1 MRTAFLLGVALASA
15 LAACRT
21 ETTTHA
27 PGPASVSITQAIPKR
42 AWELWTAGRCLGAVV
57 RFEAHDDSGRF
68 YYSVRNPEGQEMGI
82 VDLNG
87 RAFRYR
93 AHSIDPEWIGT
104 GPVFDGARRIL
115 DAEAAPDVVE
125 VDVTRLQEILAK
137 EAASHP

>member
-1 MRTAFLLGVALASA
+1 M
-15 LAACRT
+15 
-21 ETTTHA
+21 
-27 PGPASVSITQAIPKR
+27 ITQAVPIR
-42 AWELWTAGRCLGAVV
+42 AWELWTEGRCLGAVV

-68 YYSVRNPEGQEMGI
+68 YYSVRNREGQEMGI

-115 DAEAAPDVVE
+115 DADGTPDAVE
-125 VDVTRLQEILAK
+125 VDVARLRQILAK
-137 EAASHP
+137 EDEPRP